1 MPQDPVEFLKSQS
14 KGTLSN
20 TPSLSNLYNSHSN
33 KGSDTT
39 LSLSNSAVFTN
50 GVGLVQKGTIAH
62 GNKHHLTHSK
72 HPDNNNN
79 DGDSEHNT
87 NNHEEDED
95 DDAFELN
102 WTPQVSSDNYTSGYI
117 NKI

>member
-20 TPSLSNLYNSHSN
+20 TPSLS
-33 KGSDTT
+33 SDTT

-79 DGDSEHNT
+79 NNGDSKHDT
-87 NNHEEDED
+87 NNYEEDED
-95 DDAFELN
+95 EDVFELN